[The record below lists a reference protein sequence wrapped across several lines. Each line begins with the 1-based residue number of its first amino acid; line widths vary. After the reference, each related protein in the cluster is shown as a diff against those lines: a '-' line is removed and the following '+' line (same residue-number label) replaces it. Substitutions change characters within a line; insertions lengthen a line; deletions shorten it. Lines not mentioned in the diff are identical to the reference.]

1 MRGGTG
7 DEAREGGRKGGG
19 GGGRLE
25 AALRSEEED
34 AGWRECML
42 ESDGSRS
49 CSAECLRRGLGGTG
63 VGERWSWL
71 PSGGLREETD
81 GVFESAASFSKRERR
96 LLTAGGAHVS
106 MPSEFSGTVIAPGQV
121 LSAGDQ
127 DTKEGAG
134 SAVRRVSGGCRQREM
149 RRGMACNAS
158 SQLRTLSNTAETP
171 HPSLSLPP
179 SPRLCHGHSPAP
191 DRPPPRFGSEATARD
206 VPRPTNASLRSSSTQ
221 VYENQE

>member
-1 MRGGTG
+1 MRGGAG

-171 HPSLSLPP
+171 HHCHSRRHPASVTVTLPRP
-179 SPRLCHGHSPAP
+179 TDRLRASA
-191 DRPPPRFGSEATARD
+191 RKRQLEAY
-206 VPRPTNASLRSSSTQ
+206 PRPTNASLRSSSTQ